1 MSEILY
7 KSMNIPK
14 ECEVGSTIF
23 KKLFYENASMNSR
36 DKEIFTDDINKIICK
51 YSFQEDKINIKPYKD
66 EEREYEEL
74 TFIEVLLNDDFKYK
88 RIAEIIQRSIPYPII
103 LVLVYKNRFVISV
116 AHKRINKSDVS
127 KNSVE
132 EFIYTD
138 WIDTDSIQLREKL
151 FLKSI
156 NIKELSF
163 NNYFQF
169 YTDFVDKINIYNA
182 SKYHNDY
189 EALLRKDADE
199 TKAIIDSVEE
209 LEKNILDMNTKII
222 KEKQISRRIKLNV
235 ELKKMEDKKERLLN
249 KINTG

>member
-1 MSEILY
+1 M
-7 KSMNIPK
+7 
-14 ECEVGSTIF
+14 
-23 KKLFYENASMNSR
+23 
-36 DKEIFTDDINKIICK
+36 
-51 YSFQEDKINIKPYKD
+51 
-66 EEREYEEL
+66 
-74 TFIEVLLNDDFKYK
+74 
-88 RIAEIIQRSIPYPII
+88 
-103 LVLVYKNRFVISV
+103 LVYKNRFVISV

-138 WIDTDSIQLREKL
+138 WIYTDSIQLREKL

-222 KEKQISRRIKLNV
+222 KEKQISRRIKLKV
-235 ELKKMEDKKERLLN
+235 EIKIMEDKKERLLN
-249 KINTG
+249 KISTG